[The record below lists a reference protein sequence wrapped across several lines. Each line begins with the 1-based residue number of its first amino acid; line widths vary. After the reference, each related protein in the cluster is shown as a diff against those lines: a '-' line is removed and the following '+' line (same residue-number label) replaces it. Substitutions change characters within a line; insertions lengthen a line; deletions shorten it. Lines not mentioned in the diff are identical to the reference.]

1 MQTQAYKPAG
11 GDREAK
17 MSNAEY
23 YAAAD
28 DSQNFTN
35 FPLVARRST
44 LMPTEI
50 RIRNAQ
56 KKAAQKKTAAPAN
69 SLVCSSLEQ
78 RLGRK
83 KTSQKK
89 DRGKRKAIQ
98 NWAAPT
104 EAILPTGTYLY
115 KLTRK

>member
-89 DRGKRKAIQ
+89 RERKEEGNSKLSSPNWSNSANWYIFIQ
-98 NWAAPT
+98 TN
-104 EAILPTGTYLY
+104 
-115 KLTRK
+115 